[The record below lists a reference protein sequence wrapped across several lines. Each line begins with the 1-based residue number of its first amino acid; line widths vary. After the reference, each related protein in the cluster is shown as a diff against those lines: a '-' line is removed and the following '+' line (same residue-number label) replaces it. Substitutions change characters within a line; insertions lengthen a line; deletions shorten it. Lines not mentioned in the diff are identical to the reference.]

1 MAYRVGEAA
10 EILGI
15 SAQGVRFF
23 ERKNY
28 LKSSRQENGYRA
40 FERGDITIA
49 QQIQD
54 YASVGFTLQEAA
66 QMVLASDLDTI
77 EEQLQLCDARIEDK
91 IAQLQ
96 YRRQAV
102 ALRQQVVARVKQN
115 RPAELREEEEWLYL
129 PLEGEGCL
137 KDTSEKRRI
146 EKEWM
151 SYYPYTMLAK
161 LPIWA
166 DGRESD
172 SRGVCVSGKAAEE
185 LGLSRPEG
193 IIYLPAGLY
202 WNVVICKPIGETRG
216 FSAIYQT
223 AVENGFRPIGPMV
236 SIVEIST
243 VVSEV
248 RSTISQVRLPVKQK
262 EI

>member
-28 LKSSRQENGYRA
+28 IKSHREENGYRT

-77 EEQLQLCDARIEDK
+77 EEQLLSCDARIEEK

-129 PLEGEGCL
+129 PLEGEGSL
-137 KDTSEKRRI
+137 KDTSEKRAV

-151 SYYPYTMLAK
+151 SHYPYTMLAK
-161 LPIWA
+161 LPIWT
-166 DGRESD
+166 DGSERN
-172 SRGVCVSGKAAEE
+172 SRGVCASSKSVHE
-185 LGLSRPEG
+185 LGLSQPEG
-193 IIYLPAGLY
+193 IICLPAGLY
-202 WNVVICKPIGETRG
+202 WNVVICKPIGETRD
-216 FSAIYQT
+216 FSTIYQM
-223 AVENGFRPIGPMV
+223 AIENGCEPIGPMI

-243 VVSEV
+243 VVSGV
-248 RSTISQVRLPVKQK
+248 RSTISQVRLPVKRK
-262 EI
+262 